1 MFIVLFNIQFSTD
14 HFYNNQL
21 ATDVNTGGNWLHM
34 MFTSQAEGMPLNT
47 VNGNGSE
54 TVKWGISNGIG
65 RDLITGR
72 PWRRASPTPFLY
84 EDYGLYGPQYYK
96 SNKCY
101 TRKYEKY
108 FILFLFYFHNS
119 NFKFFHNVI
128 FILSCVKNL

>member
-1 MFIVLFNIQFSTD
+1 
-14 HFYNNQL
+14 
-21 ATDVNTGGNWLHM
+21 M

-84 EDYGLYGPQYYK
+84 EDNGLYGPQYYK
-96 SNKCY
+96 SNKHGKLIDARLYKSHIWVYYCNSEPNVPWESFSNAVGNFDPINIGKIKGENRY
-101 TRKYEKY
+101 TIGDTAIVFSMED
-108 FILFLFYFHNS
+108 
-119 NFKFFHNVI
+119 
-128 FILSCVKNL
+128 VK